1 MYVVIL
7 GPPGAGK
14 GTQAVRLAAAT
25 SLAHVATGDMFRD
38 NIRSGTELGRLAE
51 GYITQGELVPDRLT
65 IDILMD
71 RLEEPDTVSGAI
83 FDGFPRTIPQAQSL
97 DEALQDRNRQ
107 VDVAL
112 LIDVAEAE
120 ILRRLSGRW
129 TCPNCGAVFQE
140 RTDPPKRD
148 GECDNCGK
156 PLAQRPDDAPAAIR
170 NRLQVYREQTA
181 PLVAYY
187 EKAGLLIPIDGER
200 PPDAVQTA
208 LLGALEPISA

>member
-1 MYVVIL
+1 MYIVIL

-14 GTQAVRLAAAT
+14 GTQAIRLAAAT
-25 SLAHVATGDMFRD
+25 GLAHVATGDMFRD
-38 NIRSGTELGRLAE
+38 NIRNGTELGRLAE
-51 GYITQGELVPDRLT
+51 GYITKGELVPDRLT
-65 IDILMD
+65 IDLLMD
-71 RLEEPDTVSGAI
+71 RLEEPDTGSGAI

-97 DEALQDRNRQ
+97 DAALQDRDSQ

-120 ILRRLSGRW
+120 ILRRLNGRW
-129 TCPNCGAVFQE
+129 TCLNCGAVFQE

-156 PLAQRPDDAPAAIR
+156 QLAQRLDDAPDAIR

-187 EKAGLLIPIDGER
+187 EKAGLLIHIDGDR

-208 LLGALEPISA
+208 LLGAVEPISA

>member
-14 GTQAVRLAAAT
+14 GTQTVRLAAAT

-65 IDILMD
+65 IDLLMD

-120 ILRRLSGRW
+120 IMRRLSGRW

-156 PLAQRPDDAPAAIR
+156 QLAQRPDDAPAAIR

-208 LLGALEPISA
+208 LLGALEPILA